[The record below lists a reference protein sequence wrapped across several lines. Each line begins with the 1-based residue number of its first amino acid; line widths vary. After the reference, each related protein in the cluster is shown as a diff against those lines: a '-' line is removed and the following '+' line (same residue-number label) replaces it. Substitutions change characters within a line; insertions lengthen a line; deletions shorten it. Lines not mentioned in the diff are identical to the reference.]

1 MLRRDT
7 TLPKRI
13 IITPYPPE
21 PHPTLNSIWPLIN
34 FHPVL
39 LLLHSSRLYFSHFL
53 SRPFPPL
60 STLIFDTSSQQQQHH
75 QSSPVLSCF
84 LEPNLIDWPVLWQ
97 TGVVLFWFT
106 LSFHLPLLH
115 RLSFSHTHSLSPTK
129 PAAGGQWQ
137 TAQTLCLSIKRW
149 CCSWPGLDALLRIP
163 PHAVVLYSTH
173 PLAKLHDNRQATV
186 DCKRVGLQTLAP
198 LKGFPA
204 NNKHCVATDHDHT
217 RFLFHILLLD
227 GYSSGRPFIRFQFIQ
242 TSFVLLSNWTFAV
255 DPYHEVIKVRLLLM

>member
-60 STLIFDTSSQQQQHH
+60 STLIFDTSSQQQHH

-106 LSFHLPLLH
+106 LSFHLPLLR
-115 RLSFSHTHSLSPTK
+115 RLSLSHTQFVTYKASSRRPVTNSTNVVSLH
-129 PAAGGQWQ
+129 
-137 TAQTLCLSIKRW
+137 QTLMLFLTWTRCPPPDPTPRCGAVLHPPTGQAPRRPTSN
-149 CCSWPGLDALLRIP
+149 CGL
-163 PHAVVLYSTH
+163 
-173 PLAKLHDNRQATV
+173 
-186 DCKRVGLQTLAP
+186 
-198 LKGFPA
+198 
-204 NNKHCVATDHDHT
+204 
-217 RFLFHILLLD
+217 
-227 GYSSGRPFIRFQFIQ
+227 
-242 TSFVLLSNWTFAV
+242 
-255 DPYHEVIKVRLLLM
+255 